1 MLLSDDE
8 VAGVPKSMNQELLQ
22 YLFTLRGMTP
32 HPVYLVGGA
41 VRDLLLGLPDI
52 KDIDLLIPSGSEAV
66 ARRFAERISG
76 SFFVLDEERRI
87 SRVVKNDD
95 DTFLQFDFADLI
107 GPDLEADLGRR
118 DFTINAMAL
127 ELGRFLET
135 RNTDGVI
142 DLFGGREDIR
152 DKQIRITRQGVL
164 DEDPLRML
172 RAVRFSAALDFRIE
186 DGTREQIRS
195 LTALM
200 TSPAPERIRDELFL
214 ILSQRGAGDALL
226 LMDSLGLLQKLF
238 PEVEALQ
245 GFAPGMY
252 HAYDVKTHSLK
263 AVAHVD
269 SVLDDLPGLV
279 PTQVDRVREHL
290 EEELE
295 HLVPRKAAL
304 RFACLLHDIAKP
316 ETFSQGADGRIHFY
330 GHDSA
335 GADKAGQICARFRL
349 SRETTAL
356 VTSVIKHHMRLF
368 NLATPGGPSRN
379 SLYRYCRDLKT
390 GVPESLLLSQA
401 DARATFDIMPKERF
415 LDTQKPMAVVMD
427 YYYEK
432 FLKVE
437 AKPLIT
443 GDDLIEKGLK
453 PGPRF
458 RELLDEVKERQA
470 VGMLKDRRDALDFLA
485 TLDSEAKREKKA

>member
-1 MLLSDDE
+1 
-8 VAGVPKSMNQELLQ
+8 MNQALLQ
-22 YLFTLRGMTP
+22 YLFTLREMTQ

-41 VRDLLLGLPDI
+41 VRDLLLELPDI
-52 KDIDLLIPSGSEAV
+52 RDIDLLIPSGSETV
-66 ARRFAERISG
+66 ARAFAERITG
-76 SFFVLDEERRI
+76 SFFVLDEERKI
-87 SRVVKNDD
+87 SRVVKGGD
-95 DTFLQFDFADLI
+95 DTPLQFDFADLI
-107 GPDLEADLGRR
+107 GADLETDLGRR

-127 ELGRFLET
+127 ELGPFLGS
-135 RNTDGVI
+135 RDLDGVI

-152 DKQIRITRQGVL
+152 NRQIRMTRQGVL

-172 RAVRFSAALDFRIE
+172 RAVRFSATLGFTIE

-195 LTALM
+195 RASLM
-200 TSPAPERIRDELFL
+200 TGPAPERIRDELFL
-214 ILSQRGAGDALL
+214 ILSERGAGDALMA
-226 LMDSLGLLQKLF
+226 MDSLGLLTVLF

-269 SVLDDLPGLV
+269 GVLDDLAGIV
-279 PTQVDRVREHL
+279 PAHVHLVREHL
-290 EEELE
+290 DQELE

-316 ETFSQGADGRIHFY
+316 ETFSRGDDGRIHFY
-330 GHDSA
+330 GHDSL
-335 GADKAGQICARFRL
+335 GADKAGEICARLRL

-368 NLATPGGPSRN
+368 NLASPGGPSRN
-379 SLYRYCRDLKT
+379 SLYRYCRDLRT

-401 DARATFDIMPKERF
+401 DARATYDIMPKERF
-415 LDTQKPMAVVMD
+415 LDTQRPMAVVME

-437 AKPLIT
+437 SKPLVS
-443 GDDLIEKGLK
+443 GHDLIERGMK

-458 RELLDEVKERQA
+458 REILDEMKERQA
-470 VGMLKDRRDALDFLA
+470 AGLLKERREALDLLDR
-485 TLDSEAKREKKA
+485 LDSEPKQERTG